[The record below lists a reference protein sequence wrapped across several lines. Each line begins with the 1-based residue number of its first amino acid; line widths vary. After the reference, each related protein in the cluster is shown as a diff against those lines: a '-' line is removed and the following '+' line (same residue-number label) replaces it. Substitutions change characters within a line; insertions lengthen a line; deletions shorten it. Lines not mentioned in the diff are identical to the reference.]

1 MCVSMRR
8 PIISL
13 LALTLAEACRGQAGV
28 TTNSPSPSV
37 FQPSSSPSGGSA
49 PASPSP
55 SRRPIVLP
63 VVATT
68 SGAAAE
74 EDRSYLDGMRLA
86 VQEIDGDGGVN
97 GRPLALA
104 ISDDGGDQARQ
115 TTLLDGALDDRPV
128 ASLAVGPG
136 PALSPLRARFGET
149 GTPVVLLGGDLYT
162 GRGLFPQVFQTT
174 IPWEW
179 QAHVIA
185 RYVVRDRRADR
196 VAFLGMG
203 PE

>member
-13 LALTLAEACRGQAGV
+13 LALTLAAACTGKAGV
-28 TTNSPSPSV
+28 TTTTSPSPSL
-37 FQPSSSPSGGSA
+37 FLPSSSPSGGSA

-128 ASLAVGPG
+128 AMLAVGPG
-136 PALSPLRARFGET
+136 
-149 GTPVVLLGGDLYT
+149 
-162 GRGLFPQVFQTT
+162 
-174 IPWEW
+174 
-179 QAHVIA
+179 
-185 RYVVRDRRADR
+185 
-196 VAFLGMG
+196 
-203 PE
+203 